1 MNSIHRN
8 MNDYVFYNNSNNNPD
23 YSINYYSLHNQ
34 NKYAQCLHLQPRLLT
49 TNRIIS
55 IPTKTTSELISSKST
70 QSIKASQEN
79 AKKGDKLL
87 RNREW
92 DNRYF
97 SRNKLHKRRNNSWDI
112 LSTNTI
118 YNSQNNNY
126 HYTTYSNHIETSY
139 YDTGYYPSYS
149 LLSNRSRHFD
159 RNNPYSKHQQRR
171 LKSFDVSYT
180 NDNEKSKRN
189 KYTKHNRENSNK
201 EIQRKVKEECL
212 PTQTHPQQPPPPAPP
227 ITEDL
232 LKSIQ
237 KPSGILNRV
246 KVVKSIPQETGVT
259 YDAVVDELKNKLQTI
274 RKNSGDSALGFFDK
288 FSNKPR
294 KESEK
299 IKEQIREPSFADM
312 LKQVQLKPSKKKI
325 QEIEDEKS
333 NCNNSASI
341 ETKKEIVS
349 LAIEQNEAPQS
360 SNNENKEKQDIESN
374 PSNNQTIKIIG
385 NQTFNINMNI
395 QNGQNNQ
402 VFNGDLTN
410 NVTSFST
417 RNLFTKEMNNY
428 QQRDRDLYKNAFRNK
443 ITNSNS
449 NNSKLTA
456 SQTPSTQKEDHELY
470 DFNSIGFKYDV
481 FKMIFSN
488 SKLLKNKLNV
498 NNNCFDIENSL
509 YDSLAF
515 SK

>member
-1 MNSIHRN
+1 
-8 MNDYVFYNNSNNNPD
+8 
-23 YSINYYSLHNQ
+23 
-34 NKYAQCLHLQPRLLT
+34 
-49 TNRIIS
+49 
-55 IPTKTTSELISSKST
+55 
-70 QSIKASQEN
+70 
-79 AKKGDKLL
+79 
-87 RNREW
+87 
-92 DNRYF
+92 
-97 SRNKLHKRRNNSWDI
+97 
-112 LSTNTI
+112 
-118 YNSQNNNY
+118 
-126 HYTTYSNHIETSY
+126 
-139 YDTGYYPSYS
+139 
-149 LLSNRSRHFD
+149 
-159 RNNPYSKHQQRR
+159 
-171 LKSFDVSYT
+171 
-180 NDNEKSKRN
+180 
-189 KYTKHNRENSNK
+189 
-201 EIQRKVKEECL
+201 
-212 PTQTHPQQPPPPAPP
+212 
-227 ITEDL
+227 
-232 LKSIQ
+232 
-237 KPSGILNRV
+237 
-246 KVVKSIPQETGVT
+246 
-259 YDAVVDELKNKLQTI
+259 
-274 RKNSGDSALGFFDK
+274 
-288 FSNKPR
+288 
-294 KESEK
+294 
-299 IKEQIREPSFADM
+299 M